1 MTEPVSVVS
10 ILYLNPRKFGSM
22 EEYTVALS
30 SALRQRGARSVL
42 VFSAPPAAAIAPQ
55 FADCGAQIEAL
66 PHPGAPANTFALWR
80 LLRRH
85 RADLVHFHF
94 VSPFSLLPLVAKAAG
109 ARAVLFTE
117 HTRVPKTLGPALKLA
132 LRLWDRLVLAP
143 LGVRLFG
150 VSDHVTRILSTCYAV
165 APRRIRTL
173 HNGVNLARFVK
184 LDEAERARMRG
195 ELDLPAGAQVAL
207 CAAYLIPQKGVDDLL
222 RAARHVVAA
231 TPEAYFVIVGDGP
244 MAAELKALAASL
256 GIAERVRFTGLRS
269 DVQRLMGMADVV
281 VVPSVWQEPAGLVA
295 VEAMATER
303 PVVAC
308 RVGGLPEL
316 VADGETGR
324 VVAPQSPEQLAG
336 ALNALLGDA
345 AERARLGRAGRAR
358 VERLFSMQ
366 RWIDDTVA
374 ACADALGPR
383 GRSLSGETLNAKR

>member
-30 SALRQRGARSVL
+30 RALHERGARSVL
-42 VFSAPPAAAIAPQ
+42 AFSAPVAETIAPR
-55 FADCGAQIEAL
+55 FADSGAEFDVL
-66 PHPGAPANTFALWR
+66 PHPGAAANSLALWR
-80 LLRRH
+80 LLRRQ

-109 ARAVLFTE
+109 VRAVLFTE
-117 HTRVPKTLGPALKLA
+117 HTRVPKTLKPALKFA

-143 LGVRLFG
+143 LGVRLYG

-165 APRRIRTL
+165 APQRIRTL
-173 HNGVNLARFVK
+173 HNGVNLARFVRP
-184 LDEAERARMRG
+184 DEAERQRLRD
-195 ELDLPAGAQVAL
+195 ELGLPATAPVAL
-207 CAAYLIPQKGVDDLL
+207 CAAYLIAEKGVDDLL
-222 RAARHVVAA
+222 RAAQRVVAT
-231 TPEAYFVIVGDGP
+231 TPQAHFVIVGDGP
-244 MAAELKALAASL
+244 LAETLKALAAEL
-256 GIAERVRFTGLRS
+256 GIADRVRFTGLRS
-269 DVQRLMGMADVV
+269 DVQNLMGMADVV

-324 VVAPQSPEQLAG
+324 VVAPHSPEQLAD
-336 ALNALLGDA
+336 ALNALLGDP

-366 RWIDDTVA
+366 RWVGDTVSA
-374 ACADALGPR
+374 YADALGPR
-383 GRSLSGETLNAKR
+383 GRSLQGEPLSAER

>member
-1 MTEPVSVVS
+1 MAEPVTVVS

-30 SALRQRGARSVL
+30 RALQQRDWRSVL
-42 VFSAPPAAAIAPQ
+42 VFSGPVAGPIAAH
-55 FADCGAQIEAL
+55 FDGSGAQIEVL
-66 PHPGAPANTFALWR
+66 PHPGAPAHSLALWR

-117 HTRVPKTLGPALKLA
+117 HTRIPKTLKPALKFA
-132 LRLWDRLVLAP
+132 LGLWDRLVLAP

-150 VSDHVTRILSTCYAV
+150 VSDHVTRIMSTCYAV
-165 APRRIRTL
+165 APQRVRTL
-173 HNGVNLARFVK
+173 HNGVNLARFAK
-184 LDEAERARMRG
+184 LGEAEHSAALDELG
-195 ELDLPAGAQVAL
+195 LPRHAQVVL
-207 CAAYLIPQKGVDDLL
+207 CAAYLIPEKGVDDLL
-222 RAARHVVAA
+222 RAAQRVVAA
-231 TPEAYFVIVGDGP
+231 RADAHFVIVGDGP
-244 MAAELKALAASL
+244 LAATLKALAATL
-256 GIAERVRFTGLRS
+256 GIAERVHFTGLRS

-324 VVAPQSPEQLAG
+324 IVAPHAPEQLAD
-336 ALNALLGDA
+336 ALNALLGSSE
-345 AERARLGRAGRAR
+345 ERARLGRAGRAR
-358 VERLFSMQ
+358 VERLFSME
-366 RWIDDTVA
+366 RWVADTVA
-374 ACADALGPR
+374 AYADALGSR
-383 GRSLSGETLNAKR
+383 ARDANLSAER